1 MSSTRRTRLRN
12 SLAVKVI
19 FSTVVLSLVLFGIV
33 GSALYNKFSDGILNV
48 KLDSSIAETR
58 SAVFNAQYRFSFVGN
73 SKQAV
78 IGSIVKDIVAN
89 SATISATVNG
99 REIALLRSGALT
111 SGEVDYQSTSNLVNP
126 SVIPEELRKRVRKNL
141 GTEWALTTITY
152 ASGNRIP
159 GLAVGQTITIPTVG
173 RYEMYLIFS
182 LVNQNATLDLVRTY
196 LLIAGIFLLFL
207 IGLITWLV
215 VRQVVKPVQDAA
227 RIAEKFTTGDFGQRM
242 PIKSND
248 EIASLGTSFND
259 MASSL
264 QTQILRLENLSLV
277 QQRFVSD
284 VSHELRTPLT
294 TLRMASDVVH
304 SARNNFDPSVARS
317 AELLAAQIDRFDRL
331 LEDLLE
337 VSRFDAEVA
346 VLESVKFDISELIE
360 RCIADLSLVAKER
373 GAEIDFSSTGYAVMI
388 EADSRRVER
397 ILRNLINNAIEYSDS
412 KPVQVKIVESQGTIA
427 VGVRDHGIGLE
438 AEAAFR
444 VFDRFWRADPSRA
457 RVRGGTGLGLSIAL
471 EDARLHNGELE
482 AWGRPGKGA
491 HFVLTL
497 PKEAGQQIESRLIR
511 LEPLDYY
518 STEF

>member
-1 MSSTRRTRLRN
+1 MSSLRGTRLRN

-19 FSTVVLSLVLFGIV
+19 FSTVLLSLILFSLV
-33 GSALYNKFSDGILNV
+33 GSALYSKLSDGILNV

-58 SAVFNAQYRFSFVGN
+58 SAVFNAQYRFSFVGKPN
-73 SKQAV
+73 NDV
-78 IGSIVKDIVAN
+78 IASIVKDLVAN

-99 REIALLRSGALT
+99 REVALLRSSPLT
-111 SGEVDYQSTSNLVNP
+111 KEKVDYQSTSNLVSP
-126 SVIPEELRKRVRKNL
+126 SVIPEELRSRVRKSL
-141 GTEWALTTITY
+141 GTEWAPTTIKY
-152 ASGNRIP
+152 VNGNRIP

-182 LVNQNATLDLVRTY
+182 LVSQNATLDLLRTY
-196 LLIAGIFLLFL
+196 LLITGVFLLFM
-207 IGLITWLV
+207 IGLLTWLV
-215 VRQVVKPVQDAA
+215 VRQVVKPVQEAA
-227 RIAEKFTTGDFGQRM
+227 RIAERFTTGDFNQRM
-242 PIKSND
+242 RVESND
-248 EIASLGTSFND
+248 EIARLGTSFNE

-264 QTQILRLENLSLV
+264 QSQIHRLENLSLV

-304 SARNNFDPSVARS
+304 SARGTFDTSIARS
-317 AELLAAQIDRFDRL
+317 AELLAAQLDRFERL

-337 VSRFDAEVA
+337 VSRFDAGVA
-346 VLESVKFDISELIE
+346 VLEIVKFDISELIE
-360 RCIADLSLVAKER
+360 RCIADLSLVAQER
-373 GAEIDFSSTGYAVMI
+373 GVDIEFNSKGYLVLI

-397 ILRNLINNAIEYSDS
+397 ILRNLINNAIEYAGA
-412 KPVQVKIVESQGTIA
+412 KPVQIKLVESQGTIA
-427 VGVRDHGIGLE
+427 VGVRDHGVGLE
-438 AEAAFR
+438 AESAFR

-482 AWGRPGKGA
+482 AWGRPGEGA

-497 PKEAGQQIESRLIR
+497 PKQAGQSIDGRLIR
-511 LEPLDYY
+511 LQPIDYY
-518 STEF
+518 STGD